1 VLRPT
6 CCVLWPPA
14 PARSSLLAPRPP
26 RVLALRLAAPRHRPG
41 AAPLRRAP
49 WALAASA
56 CLPAAAVQE
65 PRSRRPRPATR
76 ANRKPPPPLGS
87 RRVLE
92 SRWGRKSGRRRPAL
106 GDSRS
111 RTEVEKPEGLRPGC
125 LDVPDSR

>member
-26 RVLALRLAAPRHRPG
+26 RVLALRL
-41 AAPLRRAP
+41 
-49 WALAASA
+49 
-56 CLPAAAVQE
+56 PA
-65 PRSRRPRPATR
+65 RPATR
-76 ANRKPPPPLGS
+76 VNRKPPPPLGS